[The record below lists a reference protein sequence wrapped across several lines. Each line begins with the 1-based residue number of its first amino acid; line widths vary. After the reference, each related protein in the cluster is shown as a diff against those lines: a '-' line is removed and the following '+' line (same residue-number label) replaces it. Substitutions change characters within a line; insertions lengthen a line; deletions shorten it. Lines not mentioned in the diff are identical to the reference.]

1 MMKQQQELI
10 ELAKQRLTD
19 FVNECGCKS
28 DYEVYSA
35 IALMV
40 VVASSVRRVK
50 EQEWE
55 DAQ

>member
-28 DYEVYSA
+28 DDEVYSA

-40 VVASSVRRVK
+40 VVASSVRRAK